1 MFWIRSNDLSSFLTL
16 FFFKCQS
23 IYESRCT
30 FEFLHIRLTLQNHPR
45 TLSHKTRSR
54 QTHNKE
60 VEVESRIVI
69 GIPFYSQTTQQR
81 VERRIATRSVSGVKE
96 GARNQVQVW
105 RNFFQSVCWNR
116 QATGWQPVGFSPV
129 FLLSFWPGHQSFV
142 RVNRSRASFS
152 CIWPVERQGRD
163 TYVTHRQGKLCRR
176 PRSSAKR
183 SGCSLSVAKNC
194 LPLLEMARQ
203 VEPPRCLFWK
213 FTDAGVNNRVYA
225 TGVARCNGLV
235 PSLLPRSLM
244 MDNLNL
250 CFFVYTKYLLL

>member
-1 MFWIRSNDLSSFLTL
+1 MFWIRSNDLSSLLTL

-129 FLLSFWPGHQSFV
+129 FFPFGPATSRLS
-142 RVNRSRASFS
+142 ASIDLAPLFLAS
-152 CIWPVERQGRD
+152 GR
-163 TYVTHRQGKLCRR
+163 
-176 PRSSAKR
+176 
-183 SGCSLSVAKNC
+183 
-194 LPLLEMARQ
+194 
-203 VEPPRCLFWK
+203 WK
-213 FTDAGVNNRVYA
+213 DREGTR
-225 TGVARCNGLV
+225 T
-235 PSLLPRSLM
+235 
-244 MDNLNL
+244 
-250 CFFVYTKYLLL
+250 